1 MFEMPPVPPEIWLI
15 GSIEAE
21 PFTRLVDWRVFPCQ
35 LPGLDGAT
43 TTHLVG
49 YSPRNREGRVSFPI
63 ETLAPSKRL
72 VKTRSGRADA
82 LLGSPGS
89 CGDADHTWTA
99 WLRINEATVVAE
111 VTKQHY
117 AQIEPHH
124 VPLNEDPQP

>member
-21 PFTRLVDWRVFPCQ
+21 PFTRLVDWRVFHCQ

-49 YSPRNREGRVSFPI
+49 YSPRNREGRVSSPI
-63 ETLAPSKRL
+63 KTFDPSKRL
-72 VKTRSGRADA
+72 VKTRSGRVYE

-89 CGDADHTWTA
+89 CGDADHTWAA

-111 VTKQHY
+111 VTEQHY
-117 AQIEPHH
+117 AQIQTHH
-124 VPLNEDPQP
+124 VHLNEDPQP